1 MIASRPLVTLEPGE
15 EILFSIRRHLF
26 VFYARVTSLVVLFF
40 IPLFIAVFGISYLEG
55 IFEDIS
61 GKMVFAFFFTLWLV
75 VLWVLFFVRWTDY
88 YLDVWIVTGKR
99 VIDIEHKG
107 IFNSQVSTFR
117 LEEIRDVTVEMKGV
131 IAAFL
136 KFGTVYI
143 HTAGEATDFVIR
155 DAARPFELK
164 EALLRAQGKM
174 LDARSNNTS
183 TV

>member
-40 IPLFIAVFGISYLEG
+40 IPLFIAVFGISYLEKL
-55 IFEDIS
+55 FETMS
-61 GKMVFAFFFTLWLV
+61 GEAVFAFFFTLWLV
-75 VLWVLFFVRWTDY
+75 VLWILFFVRWTDY
-88 YLDVWIVTGKR
+88 YLDVWVVTGKR

-143 HTAGEATDFVIR
+143 HTAGEATDFVIH

-174 LDARSNNTS
+174 LDTRSNPTS